1 MAADG
6 VMRSA
11 AGMPERPTRRLDQY
25 PVLGRFI
32 QEQQGT
38 GPVAS
43 FYDVYNEVQQYANQ
57 MSRYEKQGRLNEMD
71 KYYEQRRGIPGVK
84 DYVGDLAK
92 ELSEMRN
99 LRNMVS
105 RDPVMSTDEK
115 AENLERIQEDMNSL
129 VSEILKDKQSII
141 RRTD

>member
-1 MAADG
+1 
-6 VMRSA
+6 
-11 AGMPERPTRRLDQY
+11 
-25 PVLGRFI
+25 
-32 QEQQGT
+32 
-38 GPVAS
+38 
-43 FYDVYNEVQQYANQ
+43 
-57 MSRYEKQGRLNEMD
+57 MD
-71 KYYEQRRGIPGVK
+71 RYYEQRRGIPGVE

-99 LRNMVS
+99 LRNIVS